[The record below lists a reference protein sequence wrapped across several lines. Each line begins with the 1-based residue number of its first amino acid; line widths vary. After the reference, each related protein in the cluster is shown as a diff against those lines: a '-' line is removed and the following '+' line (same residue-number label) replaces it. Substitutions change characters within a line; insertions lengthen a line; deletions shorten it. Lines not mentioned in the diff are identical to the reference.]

1 MAFHGSHPLKA
12 RPIFDALSAYALN
25 KRYSGVM
32 ETAAA
37 RLPYSDIAALAEN
50 GAPPEVTELL
60 TTEET
65 RALRRR
71 ARALALLGRLPE
83 DPSGMRYP
91 WPLV

>member
-1 MAFHGSHPLKA
+1 M
-12 RPIFDALSAYALN
+12 
-25 KRYSGVM
+25 
-32 ETAAA
+32 
-37 RLPYSDIAALAEN
+37 
-50 GAPPEVTELL
+50 TELL